1 MKRTLLL
8 CAALLALQA
17 QAQPKPAAAAPAT
30 PSAKPQLE
38 VNPFTGKPLSVE
50 QIQRE
55 LEEAKLRTAVL
66 EEALKQSNLQEELQ
80 ALPARKSVELAQA
93 RTAVKREEVAM
104 SDLESQ
110 RRSAEAQRQ
119 AAERAAVAQAQR
131 EEDATR
137 QARKEA
143 AERAAA
149 AKKDAARKAKEERE
163 AARKSKLAPKDD
175 SSRPATETAA
185 AAAPAKAL
193 PKVALTSVM
202 SFGSKHSAVLD
213 VNGEALVVEDGAMT
227 NFGSLRVLGRDSV
240 ELNGV
245 QLNVMSSGV
254 SRFAVSDPKPVDPT
268 KPAAMDIR
276 PVSLPVQ
283 ATAPVVSQIQG
294 SQPAGPTGSS
304 LGAPRATL
312 PPLQLPPGMTVLPS
326 GVR

>member
-8 CAALLALQA
+8 CASLLALQV
-17 QAQPKPAAAAPAT
+17 QAQPAPAAASAAPA
-30 PSAKPQLE
+30 AKPKLE

-80 ALPARKSVELAQA
+80 ALPARKSVEMAQA

-104 SDLESQ
+104 SDLEGQ
-110 RRSAEAQRQ
+110 RRSAEATRQ
-119 AAERAAVAQAQR
+119 AAERAAIAQAQR

-143 AERAAA
+143 ADRAAA
-149 AKKDAARKAKEERE
+149 AKRDAARKAKEERD
-163 AARKSKLAPKDD
+163 AARKAKLEPKSES
-175 SSRPATETAA
+175 SSRGAENAS
-185 AAAPAKAL
+185 APAKPL
-193 PKVALTSVM
+193 PKVALTSVL

-213 VNGEALVVEDGAMT
+213 VNGEAVVVEDGGMT
-227 NFGSLRVLGRDSV
+227 NFGPLRVLGRDSV

-245 QLNVMSSGV
+245 QLNVVSSGV
-254 SRFAVSDPKPVDPT
+254 SRFTVSDPKPVDP
-268 KPAAMDIR
+268 KAAAMETR
-276 PVSLPVQ
+276 TVSLPNSNPMP
-283 ATAPVVSQIQG
+283 TVSQL
-294 SQPAGPTGSS
+294 SSASNVAPSAPSGSS

-312 PPLQLPPGMTVLPS
+312 PPLQLPPGLTVLPNS
-326 GVR
+326 AR

>member
-17 QAQPKPAAAAPAT
+17 QAQPKPAAAPAS

-110 RRSAEAQRQ
+110 RRSADAQRQ

-149 AKKDAARKAKEERE
+149 AKRDAARKAKEERD
-163 AARKSKLAPKDD
+163 AARKAKLAPKED
-175 SSRPATETAA
+175 SSRPAATESA

-202 SFGSKHSAVLD
+202 SFGNKHSAVLD
-213 VNGEALVVEDGAMT
+213 VNGESMVVEDGAMT

-245 QLNVMSSGV
+245 QLNVVSSGV

-268 KPAAMDIR
+268 KPASMDTR

-283 ATAPVVSQIQG
+283 TTAPVVSQIQG
-294 SQPAGPTGSS
+294 NQPSGPAGSS

-312 PPLQLPPGMTVLPS
+312 PPLQLPPGMAVLPS